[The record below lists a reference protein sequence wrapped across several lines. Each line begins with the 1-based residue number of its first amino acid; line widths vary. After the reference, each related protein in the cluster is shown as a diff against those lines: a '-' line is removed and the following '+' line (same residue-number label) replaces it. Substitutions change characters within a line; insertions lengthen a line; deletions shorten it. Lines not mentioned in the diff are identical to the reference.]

1 MIDSLQVHWT
11 KENQTKKFHTPA
23 DDSWNASAGYFQA
36 FVSKFDDGFVLA
48 IYRPDVFD
56 DSGKTCEPLQVLG
69 YRAKDPKTALELAG
83 MLFCHL
89 LSTLAYGWRVPQKLI
104 FQDQAELDDYL
115 NDEPALP
122 IDLTA
127 GSQEARFNL

>member
-1 MIDSLQVHWT
+1 MIDSIRVLWT
-11 KENQTKKFHTPA
+11 KENQTKKFHPPA
-23 DDSWNASAGYFQA
+23 DDSWHADAGYFQA
-36 FVSKFDDGFVLA
+36 YLSYIFDGFVLA

-56 DSGKTCEPLQVLG
+56 DSGEAIEPLQVLVF
-69 YRAKDPKTALELAG
+69 RAKDPKTALELAG

-104 FQDQAELDDYL
+104 FRDQAELDDYL

-122 IDLTA
+122 VDLTA